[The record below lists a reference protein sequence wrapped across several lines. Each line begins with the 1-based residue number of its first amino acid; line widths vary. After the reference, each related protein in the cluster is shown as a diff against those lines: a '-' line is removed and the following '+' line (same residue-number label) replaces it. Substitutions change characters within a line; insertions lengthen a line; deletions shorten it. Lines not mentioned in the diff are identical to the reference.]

1 MKETDPKEVNKY
13 LNSLDIKKANDIYA
27 ILLG

>member
-1 MKETDPKEVNKY
+1 MKETDPREVNKY
-13 LNSLDIKKANDIYA
+13 LNNLDIKKANDIYA